1 MAISIAQLN
10 ILAEKFGF
18 DINDAREAI
27 GLPVKRGRATEPAD
41 CGSKCARPPTV
52 SDVVKPKKATNKATN
67 AVEKKPGAPRGKT
80 GYNLYMA
87 DAKVQVNSD
96 LRSGLENGGKLAP
109 GAVAS
114 EIGRR
119 WKNLPEG
126 SRAIW
131 NGKASV

>member
-27 GLPVKRGRATEPAD
+27 GLPVKRERATD
-41 CGSKCARPPTV
+41 SGSKCARPPTV

-67 AVEKKPGAPRGKT
+67 TVEKKPGAPRGKT
-80 GYNLYMA
+80 GYNLFMA
-87 DAKVQVNSD
+87 DAKGQVNSD
-96 LRSGLENGGKLAP
+96 LRNGLEKGGKLAQ
-109 GAVAS
+109 GAVVS

-119 WKNLPEG
+119 WKNLPDG
-126 SRAIW
+126 TRSIW
-131 NGKASV
+131 NDKAAA